1 MGVGITLTGC
11 IGYAGASCDSKPLN
25 LPRILT
31 TRPNR
36 LIADLRFT
44 LTDPPKRSEIG
55 RFGLIVRVGGHWH
68 YFHRQHRV
76 CRCLPLPSKKAT
88 TRRLYGVLSDNRDRL
103 LVLTALKFARMH
115 ATPRASPGHRGY
127 SRICNPP
134 KRAGCQGESAIGDC
148 LIWSDRKGWWIQT
161 EPISTRLPDLN

>member
-1 MGVGITLTGC
+1 MRVSGRFWGWMVSVCRLNAPRMNPYMGFRFGGWGVG
-11 IGYAGASCDSKPLN
+11 
-25 LPRILT
+25 
-31 TRPNR
+31 
-36 LIADLRFT
+36 
-44 LTDPPKRSEIG
+44 
-55 RFGLIVRVGGHWH
+55 VGGHWH